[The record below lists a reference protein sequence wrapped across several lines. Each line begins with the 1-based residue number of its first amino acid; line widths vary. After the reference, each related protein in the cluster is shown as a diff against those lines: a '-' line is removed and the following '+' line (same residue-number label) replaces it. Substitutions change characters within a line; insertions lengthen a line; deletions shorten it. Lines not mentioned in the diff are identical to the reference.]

1 MAGRSKVGRV
11 RVIIA
16 DDHPMFREG
25 VARAI
30 RERPDLELVGE
41 AADGR
46 EAVALVED
54 LQPDVA
60 LLDVRMPGLQ
70 GMQALEAFKWRG
82 AQVRVIFLSAFA
94 SGEIVHSAVAAGAMA
109 FLSKESGRKEICEA
123 IARVARGELMVD
135 PRVEEDLLGAIQRHA
150 AVDREPVI
158 SEREIEVLR
167 LVAEGCSTSQIAVA
181 LHLSPETVKSHLKA
195 LFGKLE
201 VSTRTAAVVSA
212 MRRGLLR

>member
-1 MAGRSKVGRV
+1 MAGRSKGARV
-11 RVIIA
+11 RVIVA

-70 GMQALEAFKWRG
+70 GMQALEAFQWRG

-94 SGEIVHSAVAAGAMA
+94 SGEIVHSAVAAGARA
-109 FLSKESGRKEICEA
+109 FLSKESGRQEICEA

-135 PRVEEDLLGAIQRHA
+135 PRVEGDLLGAIQRHA

-201 VSTRTAAVVSA
+201 VSTRTAAVVEA